1 MPDFSDPLML
11 ATVFIIPLTIQWWAA
26 WYPGSEPGGG
36 GFIAQRMLSAKSE
49 KHAVG
54 ASLFFNLMHYAVR
67 PWPWIIVGLGSLL
80 VFPDLAS
87 MAASYK
93 DVPAKFI
100 QNDIAYPIMLRE
112 FLPSGILGIVLA
124 SLYAAFMSTVS
135 TQLNWGAS
143 YMVNDF
149 HARFINTRASEKNKV
164 FVGRLWTVAFMIFG
178 ALLALLLENALQA
191 FQYMIMIGA
200 GTGLIYLLRWF
211 WWRINAWSEIS
222 AMAGAILF
230 SIVFIVIEHLWL
242 TRIGDGNVMI
252 FGHELDLA
260 FWDALKFVI
269 IVFLNTLI
277 WMVVTFVTKPTDEKV
292 LIKFYEKIRPG
303 GPGWKDIAEKAD
315 ITDAEKDWNVPAG
328 LACMSLGSVAIYSLM
343 FATGH
348 LIYGNMIYFA
358 ISAAVALVSSVFLFR
373 LWGRL
378 FS

>member
-1 MPDFSDPLML
+1 
-11 ATVFIIPLTIQWWAA
+11 
-26 WYPGSEPGGG
+26 
-36 GFIAQRMLSAKSE
+36 MLSAKSE

-67 PWPWIIVGLGSLL
+67 PWPWILVGLGSL
-80 VFPDLAS
+80 VIFPDLAS
-87 MAASYK
+87 MAEGYK

-149 HARFINTRASEKNKV
+149 HARFINIKATEKSKV
-164 FVGRLWTVAFMIFG
+164 FIGRLWTIAFMIFA

-211 WWRINAWSEIS
+211 WWRINAWSELS

-277 WMVVTFVTKPTDEKV
+277 WVVVTFITKPTEEKV
-292 LIKFYEKIRPG
+292 LISFYEKIRPG
-303 GPGWKDIAEKAD
+303 GPGWKDIAAKAD
-315 ITDAEKDWNVPAG
+315 ITDAEKDWNVPVG
-328 LACMSLGSVAIYSLM
+328 LACMSLGCVAIYSLM

-348 LIYGNMIYFA
+348 LIYGSMAYFM
-358 ISAAVALVSSVFLFR
+358 ISAVVALVSSVFLFR